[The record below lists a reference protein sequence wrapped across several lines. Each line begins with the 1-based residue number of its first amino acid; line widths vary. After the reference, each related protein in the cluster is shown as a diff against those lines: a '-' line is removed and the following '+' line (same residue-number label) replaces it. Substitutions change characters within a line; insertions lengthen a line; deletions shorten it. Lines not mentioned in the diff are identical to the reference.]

1 MTDTETLAVH
11 AADPSGA
18 PGVLLLL
25 WRPDSTGRVQFREW
39 SSDDWL
45 APGREGVASASEL
58 RERVRRWVHR
68 GWNLSE
74 APSRVEHWLDA
85 SL

>member
-1 MTDTETLAVH
+1 VSGSDTLAIH

-25 WRPDSTGRVQFREW
+25 WRPDYMGRVLFREW

-45 APGREGVASASEL
+45 AAGREGVAEAREV
-58 RERVRRWVHR
+58 RERVRSWVEL
-68 GWNLSE
+68 GWKFSE
-74 APSRVEHWLDA
+74 APSRVEQWLDA
-85 SL
+85 TQ